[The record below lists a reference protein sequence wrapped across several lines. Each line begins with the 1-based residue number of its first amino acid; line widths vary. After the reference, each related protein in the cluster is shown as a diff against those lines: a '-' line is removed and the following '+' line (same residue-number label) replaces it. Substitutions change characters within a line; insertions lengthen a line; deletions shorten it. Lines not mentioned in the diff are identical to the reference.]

1 MTKVL
6 ILGANGQ
13 IARWVVQMLADR
25 KDIDQ
30 TLLVRDPNKLSSQE
44 PKNAQIV
51 IGDVLDSHFL
61 QHIMVGQDVVYAN
74 LAGDVDVQAEHI
86 VTAMAATGVKRLIF
100 VNSLGIYDEVP
111 GKFGE
116 WNNAEIGSYLNPYR
130 RAADI
135 IEAANVDHTILRA
148 AWLTDKDEVNYET
161 TERHEPFKGTE
172 VSRKSVAELIVEI
185 ISSPALYSKANIG
198 VNKPNTAGDKPAFA

>member
-116 WNNAEIGSYLNPYR
+116 WNNAEIASSR
-130 RAADI
+130 VC
-135 IEAANVDHTILRA
+135 EAWLKPLRA
-148 AWLTDKDEVNYET
+148 VVRQPYFKSFMRVIRPYPAWY
-161 TERHEPFKGTE
+161 PMA
-172 VSRKSVAELIVEI
+172 KSSA
-185 ISSPALYSKANIG
+185 PA
-198 VNKPNTAGDKPAFA
+198 P

>member
-13 IARWVVQMLADR
+13 IARWVVQMLADH

-74 LAGDVDVQAEHI
+74 LAGDVDIQAEHI
-86 VTAMAATGVKRLIF
+86 VTAMAAE
-100 VNSLGIYDEVP
+100 S
-111 GKFGE
+111 
-116 WNNAEIGSYLNPYR
+116 
-130 RAADI
+130 
-135 IEAANVDHTILRA
+135 NV
-148 AWLTDKDEVNYET
+148 
-161 TERHEPFKGTE
+161 
-172 VSRKSVAELIVEI
+172 
-185 ISSPALYSKANIG
+185 
-198 VNKPNTAGDKPAFA
+198 